1 MWLTTLLT
9 RISIVCGLQVGHTSM
24 KVDGVFQTWIDYP
37 KFHDLIASGEH
48 FTAKD
53 YMAPTPEWAQFNP
66 VRSAVDS

>member
-1 MWLTTLLT
+1 
-9 RISIVCGLQVGHTSM
+9 M